1 MVRSLEADGPRG
13 ISFHVVSGAASAAP
27 FYGRDLANLRSRN
40 KLATGVV
47 FQFFSSSVVFQF
59 CRPFSKVQRLY

>member
-1 MVRSLEADGPRG
+1 MVQSLKADGPRG
-13 ISFHVVSGAASAAP
+13 ISFHVVPGAASAAL

-47 FQFFSSSVVFQF
+47 FTPVLQALF
-59 CRPFSKVQRLY
+59 KGAKA